1 MTGGTETAAFEDFQA
16 RVGWAT
22 AAAATVLVAAAVVGS
37 GGFTPAAAGLALGT
51 AASLVSHGIKVWTLR
66 GMGRRGAAFPTGR
79 ASLATLGRLAVGGAA
94 LAIAYASGRIDFW
107 ATAAG
112 LVLANA
118 VTLVLAVG
126 DSRRAEART

>member
-16 RVGWAT
+16 RVGRAT

-66 GMGRRGAAFPTGR
+66 GMGRRGAAFQTGR
-79 ASLATLGRLAVGGAA
+79 ASLATLLRLAVCGVA
-94 LAIAYASGRIDFW
+94 LAAAHISPLADFW
-107 ATAAG
+107 ATVGG
-112 LVLANA
+112 LLLANA
-118 VTLVLAVG
+118 ATVVLGVR